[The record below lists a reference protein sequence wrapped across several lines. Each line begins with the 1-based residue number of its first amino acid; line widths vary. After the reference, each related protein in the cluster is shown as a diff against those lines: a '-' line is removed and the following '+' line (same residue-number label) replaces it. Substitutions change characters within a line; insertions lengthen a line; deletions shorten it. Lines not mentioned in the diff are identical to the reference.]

1 MSWLPAIV
9 FAGSRWWLPLSR
21 PAVDLLSAIL
31 LEANPSEDCLSEKS
45 SPRSCIKTR
54 VPELVALMQQDP
66 PLTIFTAFKLAESL
80 QGESVSVERL
90 AEASIEHW
98 STWLSTG
105 DGFLGMP
112 PDRDAFVPHWQE
124 LHDSFIRRPY
134 SSWCANADQ
143 WLVLTG
149 PLVAEAFRN
158 YLPSLADD
166 DQAMIVGE
174 SDSHRYEA
182 SSLDLSRLARRLR
195 VTNQLESAF
204 DEAIQE
210 SKRAALKQ
218 FAYGLSHEINNPLA
232 NISARAQ
239 GLMREEPHPDR
250 VNSLQRIIDQS
261 MRAHEMV
268 ADLMFY
274 AHPPKPNLGDA
285 DAKPLLQA
293 VINQTQPSIQ
303 GRGIEFRLVD
313 QSPPLFQADRAMML
327 EAIRSLVRN
336 SIEAIGCDGVI
347 ELVCSPGVNQGK
359 AGVVFE
365 VRDSGP
371 GLSEEARIHAFDPYF
386 SGREA
391 GRGLGVGL
399 CRVER
404 IAKLH
409 RGTISLISGPAG
421 CTARLWIPVRP

>member
-21 PAVDLLSAIL
+21 PAADLLAAIL
-31 LEANPSEDCLSEKS
+31 LDANSRDR
-45 SPRSCIKTR
+45 RSCIETR
-54 VPELVALMQQDP
+54 VSQLVALMQQDP

-80 QGESVSVERL
+80 HGESVTVERL

-112 PDRDAFVPHWQE
+112 ADREAFVSRWQE
-124 LHDSFIRRPY
+124 LHDSFIRKPY
-134 SSWCANADQ
+134 SSWSANADQ
-143 WLVLTG
+143 WLVLAG
-149 PLVAEAFRN
+149 PLVSDAFRN
-158 YLPSLADD
+158 YLPQLADD
-166 DQAMIVGE
+166 DRAMIVGE
-174 SDSHRYEA
+174 SDSHRYAA
-182 SSLDLSRLARRLR
+182 STLDLSLLARRLR
-195 VTNQLESAF
+195 VTSQLEAAF
-204 DEAIQE
+204 DEAIQD

-239 GLMREEPHPDR
+239 GLMRDEAKPDR
-250 VNSLQRIIDQS
+250 NHSLQRIIDQS

-285 DAKPLLQA
+285 EAKPLLQA
-293 VINQTQPSIQ
+293 VINQTQALIQ
-303 GRGIEFRLVD
+303 GRGIELRLIVH
-313 QSPPLFQADRAMML
+313 SPPVFQADRAMML
-327 EAIRSLVRN
+327 EALRSLVRN
-336 SIEAIGCDGVI
+336 AVEAIGCDGVI
-347 ELVCSPGVNQGK
+347 ELVCLSHVNHGK

-399 CRVER
+399 CRVDR
-404 IAKLH
+404 IATLH
-409 RGTISLISGPAG
+409 GGTISLISGPAG

>member
-21 PAVDLLSAIL
+21 PAADLLATIL
-31 LEANPSEDCLSEKS
+31 LEESTRQATASTKATACTS
-45 SPRSCIKTR
+45 TR
-54 VPELVALMQQDP
+54 VSELAALMQQDP

-80 QGESVSVERL
+80 QGESVSIERL
-90 AEASIEHW
+90 AEASIDHW
-98 STWLSTG
+98 SHWLSTG
-105 DGFLGMP
+105 DGFLGVP
-112 PDRDAFVPHWQE
+112 SDRDVYAARWQE
-124 LHDSFIRRPY
+124 LHDTFIRRPY
-134 SSWCANADQ
+134 SSWSANADQ

-149 PLVAEAFRN
+149 PLVADAFRQ
-158 YLPSLADD
+158 YLPRLADGNH
-166 DQAMIVGE
+166 AMIVGE
-174 SDSHRYEA
+174 SDEHRYSA
-182 SSLDLSRLARRLR
+182 STLDLSLLARRLR
-195 VTNQLESAF
+195 VAGRLESAF
-204 DEAIQE
+204 EDAIRE
-210 SKRAALKQ
+210 SKRTALKQ

-239 GLMREEPHPDR
+239 GLMRGEANPER
-250 VNSLQRIIDQS
+250 INSLQRIIDQS

-285 DAKPLLQA
+285 EAKPILQA
-293 VINQTQPSIQ
+293 IISQTLPSIT
-303 GRGIEFRLVD
+303 GRGIELRLID
-313 QSPPLFQADRAMML
+313 QSPPSFQADRAMIL

-336 SIEAIGCDGVI
+336 SVEAIGCDGVI
-347 ELVCSPGVNQGK
+347 ELLCSAGEKDGQK
-359 AGVVFE
+359 GVVFE

-371 GLSEEARIHAFDPYF
+371 GLSEEARVHAFDPYF

-404 IAKLH
+404 IANLH
-409 RGTISLISGPAG
+409 RGAISLISGPAG
-421 CTARLWIPVRP
+421 CTARLWIPARP